1 MVWLAIRTSTGNTWP
16 VILVVRD
23 AGLEQLLTS
32 AALLAQAWPGAW
44 EEVMLF
50 IQVLRMSV
58 PSLAEALN
66 MGLIT
71 VQPPPTESA
80 SARIALECGATVLAA
95 VAYGETGAPVDVP
108 HLQPAEV
115 RRLDIT
121 DLSVGG
127 FSGLRLAG

>member
-1 MVWLAIRTSTGNTWP
+1 
-16 VILVVRD
+16 LVVRD

-58 PSLAEALN
+58 PSLAEALTL
-66 MGLIT
+66 GLIT
-71 VQPPPTESA
+71 MEPPPAEPT
-80 SARIALECGATVLAA
+80 SARIALECGTAVLTA
-95 VAYGETGAPVDVP
+95 VACGETGVPVDAP
-108 HLQPAEV
+108 HLRPAEI
-115 RRLDIT
+115 RWLDIT

-127 FSGLRLAG
+127 LSGLRLAG